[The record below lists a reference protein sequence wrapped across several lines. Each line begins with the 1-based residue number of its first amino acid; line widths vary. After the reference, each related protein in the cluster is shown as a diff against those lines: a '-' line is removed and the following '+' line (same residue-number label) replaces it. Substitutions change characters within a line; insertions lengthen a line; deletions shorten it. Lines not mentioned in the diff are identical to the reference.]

1 MEKIKAVYIHI
12 PFCNSICSYCDFCKV
27 IYNHDWIEPYLTKLE
42 QEIDNSYMGEDIK
55 SLYIGGGTPS
65 ILSMQELEKLFTILD
80 KFHKDKEIE
89 FTFECN
95 INDIEEEKFQFLMT
109 LYQRRDFKAISAN
122 REVFST
128 LFQDKEEITRGM

>member
-95 INDIEEEKFQFLMT
+95 INDI
-109 LYQRRDFKAISAN
+109 
-122 REVFST
+122 
-128 LFQDKEEITRGM
+128 